1 MVNLNNVQTLL
12 LNNGYTLKS
21 TYNGNGITNHVYVS
35 GCGVFEIELV
45 SYGEGEYSVLLT
57 NLVWGS
63 TIPCYNIPLNDVYNV
78 VLNMVNLVNSYNA
91 YQ

>member
-12 LNNGYTLKS
+12 VNSGYTLKS
-21 TYNGNGITNHVYVS
+21 TYSGNGITNHVYVS

-45 SYGEGEYSVLLT
+45 SYGDGEYSVLLT
-57 NLVWGS
+57 NLVWGN
-63 TIPCYNIPLNDVYNV
+63 TIPFENIPLNGVYNV

>member
-12 LNNGYTLKS
+12 LNSGYTLNS

-45 SYGEGEYSVLLT
+45 SYGEGS
-57 NLVWGS
+57 
-63 TIPCYNIPLNDVYNV
+63 IVYF
-78 VLNMVNLVNSYNA
+78 
-91 YQ
+91 

>member
-12 LNNGYTLKS
+12 LNNGYTFNS
-21 TYNGNGITNHVYVS
+21 TYNTFVS

-45 SYGEGEYSVLLT
+45 SYGDGEYSVLLT
-57 NLVWGS
+57 NLVWGN
-63 TIPCYNIPLNDVYNV
+63 TLPFKNIPLNGVYNV
-78 VLNMVNLVNSYNA
+78 VLNMVNLVNSYNV